1 VSSPR
6 CVTRRKGR
14 TVLNPR
20 RIRKIRRRRR
30 RRRAAAA
37 SADPSNRRRRHH
49 CWGSTRVFSPLFC
62 VGEGGEEESSLL
74 TKIKFFYTKRGVVAS
89 FFCPFFTRRRGRLSL
104 FKTWLKFRFLGCT
117 TANKQTRQKKHRAYI
132 KMSIGKKRKFQKTKK
147 HKRTPFVQRS
157 RVFCVSFLRTLPSFF
172 VQRPNKDTQE
182 TESGRRA

>member
-1 VSSPR
+1 MSSPR

-30 RRRAAAA
+30 RRRRRRAAA

-49 CWGSTRVFSPLFC
+49 CWGSTRVFSPLFY
-62 VGEGGEEESSLL
+62 VEREER
-74 TKIKFFYTKRGVVAS
+74 KRVRYQNKFFYKKRRLFLS
-89 FFCPFFTRRRGRLSL
+89 FLRRRGRLSL

-132 KMSIGKKRKFQKTKK
+132 KCRSGRKGNFKKQKNTNE
-147 HKRTPFVQRS
+147 RPSSNTLVCFVYLS
-157 RVFCVSFLRTLPSFF
+157 CVLFLHSSFNDRI
-172 VQRPNKDTQE
+172 KIQE

>member
-1 VSSPR
+1 MSSPR

-62 VGEGGEEESSLL
+62 VEREERKRVRYQI
-74 TKIKFFYTKRGVVAS
+74 TNTFFIETCCCVSCLS
-89 FFCPFFTRRRGRLSL
+89 FLRRDDEDVSL
-104 FKTWLKFRFLGCT
+104 FQDVAEIQVFG
-117 TANKQTRQKKHRAYI
+117 APPH
-132 KMSIGKKRKFQKTKK
+132 KTKK
-147 HKRTPFVQRS
+147 ATQNYKNDRRKKFVRSKRKGEWKF
-157 RVFCVSFLRTLPSFF
+157 
-172 VQRPNKDTQE
+172 
-182 TESGRRA
+182 

>member
-1 VSSPR
+1 MSSPR

-30 RRRAAAA
+30 RRRRRRAAA

-62 VGEGGEEESSLL
+62 VEREERKRVRYSYQN
-74 TKIKFFYTKRGVVAS
+74 KIFYKKRVVAS
-89 FFCPFFTRRRGRLSL
+89 FFVLFEKERTSLSFQDVAEIQVFGL
-104 FKTWLKFRFLGCT
+104 HHR
-117 TANKQTRQKKHRAYI
+117 KQTRQKKHRAYKKCRSGRKGNFKKQKNTNERPSSNTLVCFVYLSCVLFLHSSFNDRI
-132 KMSIGKKRKFQKTKK
+132 KI
-147 HKRTPFVQRS
+147 
-157 RVFCVSFLRTLPSFF
+157 
-172 VQRPNKDTQE
+172 QE

>member
-1 VSSPR
+1 MSSPR

-30 RRRAAAA
+30 RRRRRAAAA

-49 CWGSTRVFSPLFC
+49 CWGSPRVFSPLFC
-62 VGEGGEEESSLL
+62 VEREERKRVRYQNKIFYKKRVLL
-74 TKIKFFYTKRGVVAS
+74 RLFLS
-89 FFCPFFTRRRGRLSL
+89 FLRRRGRLSL

-117 TANKQTRQKKHRAYI
+117 TANKQ
-132 KMSIGKKRKFQKTKK
+132 GKKSTEHIKCRSGRKGNFKKQKNTNE
-147 HKRTPFVQRS
+147 RPSSNTLVCFVYLS
-157 RVFCVSFLRTLPSFF
+157 CVLFLHSSFNDRI
-172 VQRPNKDTQE
+172 KIQE

>member
-1 VSSPR
+1 MSSPR

-30 RRRAAAA
+30 RRRRRRAAA

-74 TKIKFFYTKRGVVAS
+74 TKIKFFIRNGGGVAS
-89 FFCPFFTRRRGRLSL
+89 FFVLFEKERTSLSFQDVAEIQVFGL
-104 FKTWLKFRFLGCT
+104 HHR
-117 TANKQTRQKKHRAYI
+117 KQTRQKKHRAYKKCRSGRKGNFKKQKNTNERPSSNTLVCFVYLSCVLFLHSSFNDRI
-132 KMSIGKKRKFQKTKK
+132 KI
-147 HKRTPFVQRS
+147 
-157 RVFCVSFLRTLPSFF
+157 
-172 VQRPNKDTQE
+172 QE